1 MDFLAVKVFWE
12 AGLSRVPEYTISIM
26 NPAQIHAYDSLGLRK
41 QEHAR
46 KLRAPCYLIG
56 LVRRPR
62 WKMALIISQ
71 SYILPM
77 EESDTSVGRATLLIV
92 LSALSF
98 GSISVL
104 TVLITAAG
112 VPLLTAMAWRY
123 VLGVLLLGAAVR
135 QRHLRSIPR
144 KRVVQLLVIGGCGQ
158 ALITYLSLHALEYI
172 PVGPLAFLFYTYP
185 AWVAV
190 LASIRKTE
198 QLTTVRVVAL
208 ALALAGVT
216 IMVGAPTE
224 KLNPVGVFLALVSA
238 LLYSA
243 YLPAL
248 EHVQEG
254 VPAIVATFLLIAG
267 AAIAFVIAALVSGE
281 LFIPAVGAA
290 VWAKIVVL
298 ALVSTVIAFLTLI
311 KGLAVLGP
319 VRTAI
324 IATVEP
330 FFTATLGV
338 AVLGNP
344 LNTSTL
350 VGGVLIAAAVL
361 LIQWSSTRPAST
373 V

>member
-1 MDFLAVKVFWE
+1 MELSE
-12 AGLSRVPEYTISIM
+12 A
-26 NPAQIHAYDSLGLRK
+26 
-41 QEHAR
+41 
-46 KLRAPCYLIG
+46 
-56 LVRRPR
+56 
-62 WKMALIISQ
+62 
-71 SYILPM
+71 
-77 EESDTSVGRATLLIV
+77 SVGRATLLIV

-104 TVLITAAG
+104 TVLVTGAG

-123 VLGVLLLGAAVR
+123 VLGAVLLSVVARPR
-135 QRHLRSIPR
+135 QIGSVPTQ
-144 KRVVQLLVIGGCGQ
+144 RVMQLLVIGGCGQ
-158 ALITYLSLHALEYI
+158 ALITFLSLYALNYI

-185 AWVAV
+185 AWVAL
-190 LASIRKTE
+190 LAAIRRTE
-198 QLTTVRVVAL
+198 RLTPVRIIALTL
-208 ALALAGVT
+208 ALLGVA
-216 IMVGAPTE
+216 IMVGVPTE
-224 KLNPVGVFLALVSA
+224 KLNPIGVLLALASA

-254 VPAIVATFLLIAG
+254 VPSAIATLLLITG
-267 AAIAFVIAALVSGE
+267 AATTFVIAALFKGE
-281 LFIPAVGAA
+281 LFLPSGGA
-290 VWAKIVVL
+290 VWSEILVL

-330 FFTATLGV
+330 FFTATLGIL
-338 AVLGNP
+338 VLGNQ
-344 LNTSTL
+344 LSTATL

-361 LIQWSSTRPAST
+361 LIQWNSTQFAPT

>member
-1 MDFLAVKVFWE
+1 MESSE
-12 AGLSRVPEYTISIM
+12 ASI
-26 NPAQIHAYDSLGLRK
+26 
-41 QEHAR
+41 
-46 KLRAPCYLIG
+46 
-56 LVRRPR
+56 
-62 WKMALIISQ
+62 
-71 SYILPM
+71 
-77 EESDTSVGRATLLIV
+77 GRATLLII

-104 TVLITAAG
+104 TVLVTGAG

-123 VLGVLLLGAAVR
+123 VLGAILLGTIARPR
-135 QRHLRSIPR
+135 QLRSVPTQ
-144 KRVVQLLVIGGCGQ
+144 RVMQLLVIGGCGQ
-158 ALITYLSLHALEYI
+158 AFITYLSLHALEYI

-185 AWVAV
+185 AWVALV
-190 LASIRKTE
+190 AAIRRTE
-198 QLTTVRVVAL
+198 RLTPVRIIAL

-216 IMVGAPTE
+216 IMVGVPTE
-224 KLNPVGVFLALVSA
+224 KLNPIGVLLALVSG

-254 VPAIVATFLLIAG
+254 IPPIIVTLLLIAG
-267 AAIAFVIAALVSGE
+267 AATTFVIAALIKGE
-281 LFIPAVGAA
+281 LFLPAGGA
-290 VWAKIVVL
+290 VWSEILVL

-330 FFTATLGV
+330 FFTATLGIL
-338 AVLGNP
+338 VLGNQ
-344 LNTSTL
+344 LSTATL
-350 VGGVLIAAAVL
+350 VGGILIAAAVL
-361 LIQWSSTRPAST
+361 LIQWKSPQFAPM

>member
-1 MDFLAVKVFWE
+1 MKSS
-12 AGLSRVPEYTISIM
+12 G
-26 NPAQIHAYDSLGLRK
+26 
-41 QEHAR
+41 
-46 KLRAPCYLIG
+46 AP
-56 LVRRPR
+56 
-62 WKMALIISQ
+62 
-71 SYILPM
+71 
-77 EESDTSVGRATLLIV
+77 VGRATVLII

-104 TVLITAAG
+104 TVLLITAG
-112 VPLLTAMAWRY
+112 VSLLTAMAWRY
-123 VLGVLLLGAAVR
+123 ALGVILLATVARPR
-135 QRHLRSIPR
+135 QLRSIP
-144 KRVVQLLVIGGCGQ
+144 KQRVIQLLVIGGCGQ

-190 LASIRKTE
+190 LAAMRRTE
-198 QLTTVRVVAL
+198 KLTSVRLIAL

-224 KLNPVGVFLALVSA
+224 KLHPIGVMLALVSA

-254 VPAIVATFLLIAG
+254 IPAAVATFLLIAG
-267 AAIAFVIAALVSGE
+267 AAISFVIAALLTGE
-281 LFIPAVGAA
+281 LVLPAGVP
-290 VWAKIVVL
+290 VWLEIFAL
-298 ALVSTVIAFLTLI
+298 ALVSTVIAFFTLI

-324 IATVEP
+324 IATIEP
-330 FFTATLGV
+330 FFTLTLGV
-338 AVLGNP
+338 LVLGNE
-344 LNTSTL
+344 LSAATL
-350 VGGVLIAAAVL
+350 TGGVLIAGAIL
-361 LIQWSSTRPAST
+361 LIQWNSTQLAPT